1 MSKNRVLSDL
11 SIDAWTELALQA
23 IRNTRN
29 CAKVIESLSQISAHV
44 NNPKFTQNILYRVL
58 GSDGGLDIPLK
69 LDLVSAL
76 KCKFNPPGEQLSN
89 LICNVFEFSAA
100 TEDIISQITQD
111 MRSIVP
117 IGDRYDSRIAC
128 LFKNNDHNFQKA
140 LGASNLWWSQVIIHN
155 IHRAIAISIQA
166 GRPRKGS
173 FVKIQL
179 SLKETLEQLIR
190 FLNLLYLK
198 THEVYREEF
207 VDEVLK
213 FSSKSLL
220 FEKGAFI
227 MVTPETDPQ

>member
-117 IGDRYDSRIAC
+117 IGDR
-128 LFKNNDHNFQKA
+128 
-140 LGASNLWWSQVIIHN
+140 
-155 IHRAIAISIQA
+155 
-166 GRPRKGS
+166 
-173 FVKIQL
+173 
-179 SLKETLEQLIR
+179 
-190 FLNLLYLK
+190 
-198 THEVYREEF
+198 
-207 VDEVLK
+207 
-213 FSSKSLL
+213 
-220 FEKGAFI
+220 
-227 MVTPETDPQ
+227 